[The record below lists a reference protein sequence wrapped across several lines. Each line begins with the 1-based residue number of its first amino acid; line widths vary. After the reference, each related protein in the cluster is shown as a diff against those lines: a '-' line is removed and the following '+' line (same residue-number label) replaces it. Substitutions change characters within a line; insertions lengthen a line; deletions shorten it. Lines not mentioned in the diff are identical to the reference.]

1 MVARPALRAEN
12 ASWNSE
18 PSFLPVEFMH
28 EARGED
34 GPLSGA
40 SGNPDGVI
48 EIDLSGGHRFRVS
61 GPYDPEALIRLIR
74 GLSG

>member
-1 MVARPALRAEN
+1 
-12 ASWNSE
+12 
-18 PSFLPVEFMH
+18 MH